1 MTTADKVTVNDGKGL
16 YDNAGLCDT
25 LLYDLNRIPKIL
37 MNGQY
42 IQFCA
47 VIQSMAQRLA
57 NLKDGI
63 KADMEGK
70 DQTIEQL
77 KQMNDALINERS
89 DGGGENG
96 NLD

>member
-1 MTTADKVTVNDGKGL
+1 MSKTVSNATVNDGKGL
-16 YDNAGLCDT
+16 YDNEGLCDT
-25 LLYDLNRIPKIL
+25 ILYDLNRIPKIL
-37 MNGQY
+37 MDGQY

-47 VIQSMAQRLA
+47 VIQSMAQRLV

-89 DGGGENG
+89 DGGG
-96 NLD
+96 DD

>member
-37 MNGQY
+37 MDGQY

-89 DGGGENG
+89 DGCGEN
-96 NLD
+96 

>member
-1 MTTADKVTVNDGKGL
+1 MTTADKVNVNDGKGL

-37 MNGQY
+37 MDGQY

-47 VIQSMAQRLA
+47 VIRSMAQRLA

>member
-37 MNGQY
+37 MDGQY

-70 DQTIEQL
+70 DKTIEQL

-89 DGGGENG
+89 DGGGS
-96 NLD
+96 D

>member
-1 MTTADKVTVNDGKGL
+1 MDNKTTVNDGKGL

-37 MNGQY
+37 MDGQY

-77 KQMNDALINERS
+77 KQMNDALINGRS
-89 DGGGENG
+89 DGDGS
-96 NLD
+96 D

>member
-1 MTTADKVTVNDGKGL
+1 MRKEVNGKTVNDGKGL
-16 YDNAGLCDT
+16 YDNEGLCDS

-37 MNGQY
+37 MDGQY

-89 DGGGENG
+89 DGGGN
-96 NLD
+96 D